1 MKNMTGKILFTA
13 VAVLTAFASAE
24 ACTTWVIHS
33 SASKTGRIM
42 VNKCRDNTPGRV
54 NADIVTTSRNWRFLR
69 LGEYPIWAGFGMNEK
84 GVVVT
89 CNDGDALTVA
99 HRRGEHVQIN
109 SPAILRQVLAE
120 CDNAYDGAVLY
131 RDHCR
136 AFRRPSG
143 GKRNHGSTL
152 LAADPKRVFI
162 VDVGAGYG
170 EIKEITGGMF
180 IYSNKMHLPGN
191 ESISC
196 CIFGG
201 FLSDRARESNVRKVM
216 HQYSEDGKFTLQ
228 GVIRASRA
236 KCGEALKDKYP
247 FRAITLGDTCFDLDP
262 EFPSYL
268 NTAYAAIGPQQ
279 HTVFLPIPM
288 ALRNMPEKI
297 RNGKWGD
304 RALEFRK
311 KCGDDHPNVEKL
323 YEFEATIFPEYDQVR
338 EDARKLLREGKTEE
352 AVKLL
357 SECFERQFKAADEF
371 LDKLFEITP
380 PCADPSKNS
389 AN

>member
-1 MKNMTGKILFTA
+1 
-13 VAVLTAFASAE
+13 
-24 ACTTWVIHS
+24 
-33 SASKTGRIM
+33 M

-54 NADIVTTSRNWRFLR
+54 NADFAKSPRNWRILR

-109 SPAILRQVLAE
+109 SPAILSQVLAE
-120 CDNAYDGAVLY
+120 CDNASDGAALY

-143 GKRNHGSTL
+143 GKRNNGSTL
-152 LAADPKRVFI
+152 LVADPKRVFI

-170 EIKEITGGMF
+170 EIKEVTTGMF
-180 IYSNKMHLPGN
+180 VYSNKMHLPGN
-191 ESISC
+191 EYISC
-196 CIFGG
+196 SIFGG
-201 FLSDRARESNVRKVM
+201 FLSDRARESNTRKVM
-216 HQYSEDGKFTLQ
+216 NQYREDGKFTLK

-236 KCGEALKDKYP
+236 KCGKALKDKYP

-262 EFPSYL
+262 EFPAYL
-268 NTAYAAIGPQQ
+268 NTAYAAIGPQR
-279 HTVFLPIPM
+279 HTVYLPIPM
-288 ALRNMPEKI
+288 ALRQMPEKI
-297 RNGKWGD
+297 RSGKWGD

-311 KCGDDHPNVEKL
+311 KCGDEHPSLQSL
-323 YEFEATIFPEYDQVR
+323 YDFEAKIFPEYDKVR
-338 EDARKLLREGKTEE
+338 EEARQLLRAGKTDE

-357 SECFERQFKAADEF
+357 NECFERQFEAADE
-371 LDKLFEITP
+371 LLEKLFETTP
-380 PCADPSKNS
+380 TCADPSQNS
-389 AN
+389 VN

>member
-1 MKNMTGKILFTA
+1 MKNTAGKIILAAAAA
-13 VAVLTAFASAE
+13 VMGVASVE

-54 NADIVTTSRNWRFLR
+54 NADFVRAARGWRFLR

-84 GVVVT
+84 GVAVT

-109 SPAILRQVLAE
+109 SPAILRQVLVE

-143 GKRNHGSTL
+143 GKRNNGSTL
-152 LAADPKRVFI
+152 LAADPNRVFI

-170 EIKEITGGMF
+170 EIKEVTGGLF

-196 CIFGG
+196 SIFGG

-216 HQYSEDGKFTLQ
+216 NQYREDGKFTLQ
-228 GVIRASRA
+228 GVIRAGRA

-247 FRAITLGDTCFDLDP
+247 FRKISLGATCFDLDP
-262 EFPSYL
+262 EFPAYL

-279 HTVFLPIPM
+279 HTVYLPIPM
-288 ALRNMPEKI
+288 ALREMPEKI

-304 RALEFRK
+304 RAFEFRK
-311 KCGDDHPNVEKL
+311 KCGDDHPGVEKL
-323 YEFEATIFPEYDQVR
+323 YEFEAKIFPEYDKAR
-338 EDARKLLREGKTEE
+338 EEARKLLREGKTEE

-357 SECFERQFKAADEF
+357 NECFERQFKAADEF
-371 LDKLFEITP
+371 LDRLLETTP
-380 PCADPSKNS
+380 PCADPSRNS